1 MTQTLTAKTAA
12 VFVVDDDPD
21 VRRSVADLLQSDDLP
36 VRAFDCGQAFLDAA
50 DPEWCGCVLVDVRM
64 PRISG
69 LEVLEEMN
77 RRGLRLPAI
86 ILTGHGDVPTAVR
99 ALRSGANDFL
109 EKPYNPRDLLDRV
122 HRALACD
129 AERRAGLELRQQI
142 ESRLAALSQRER
154 QVMERVIR
162 GEPNKSIAAALG
174 ITIRT
179 VEVHRARMM
188 AKLGCEHI
196 TELVR
201 MLVQVEPPG

>member
-36 VRAFDCGQAFLDAA
+36 VRAFDCGQAFLEAA